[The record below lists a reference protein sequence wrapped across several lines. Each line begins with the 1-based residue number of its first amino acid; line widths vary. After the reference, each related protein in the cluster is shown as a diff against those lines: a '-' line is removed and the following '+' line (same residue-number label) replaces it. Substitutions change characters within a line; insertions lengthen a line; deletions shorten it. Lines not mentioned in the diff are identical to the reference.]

1 MGTIDTKVGGSTTLD
16 TSSVSATSRAVS
28 LAGPSAP
35 LPEQASNSIKQAMAT
50 RLVIRQAL

>member
-1 MGTIDTKVGGSTTLD
+1 MGTIDTKVGGSTTLG
-16 TSSVSATSRAVS
+16 TSSVSETSRAVS
-28 LAGPSAP
+28 LGGPSAP